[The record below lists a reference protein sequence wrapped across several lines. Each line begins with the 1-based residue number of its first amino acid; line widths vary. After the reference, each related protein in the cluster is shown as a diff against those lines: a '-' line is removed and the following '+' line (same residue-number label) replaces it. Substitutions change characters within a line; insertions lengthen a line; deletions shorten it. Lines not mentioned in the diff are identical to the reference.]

1 MVNNS
6 LKNYLNEEYSK
17 EKNYEKIFFKEK
29 DVIKM
34 KKVMLNSVACVLVLI
49 FVGTI
54 SSKIYAK
61 IQWDIKFKEFE
72 NRELVTETGEIK
84 ENWDEGYSENIDMD
98 YVSHDGISAK
108 INSIA
113 ITDDKFNAIVDFK
126 FDENITV
133 DSQRFSFGYAVYD
146 ENKNIYEVYTRMHIG
161 SNERYD
167 YYVPFLYK
175 EIGVDY
181 NKKNIYDTKIG
192 ESTNSGVISAK
203 DRNIIA
209 NFNIETTKSFPK
221 SKKIYIRLFDLGY
234 TMIQVKEENG
244 VKKIGTT
251 EDFKLSNTEWLFEI
265 DVPEKF
271 YERTNI
277 ELKLKDEIAGV
288 NLEKITVT
296 ETNLTA
302 KGTIMDLDKIVMNG
316 MNMESDKW
324 KNVRN
329 ELFYISDEDGNTY
342 AVDSFATT
350 NEKDGFSVSVPITKS
365 MLNKKLFLNTKVN
378 GIAYKSEIVEDK
390 ID

>member
-61 IQWDIKFKEFE
+61 IQWNIKFKEFE

-316 MNMESDKW
+316 MNMESDEW

>member
-302 KGTIMDLDKIVMNG
+302 KGTIMGLDKIVMNG

-342 AVDSFATT
+342 AVDSFATA

>member
-113 ITDDKFNAIVDFK
+113 ITDDKFNAIVDLK

-390 ID
+390 VD

>member
-146 ENKNIYEVYTRMHIG
+146 ENKNIYEVYT
-161 SNERYD
+161 
-167 YYVPFLYK
+167 
-175 EIGVDY
+175 
-181 NKKNIYDTKIG
+181 KKNIYDTKIG

-316 MNMESDKW
+316 MNMESDEW

-329 ELFYISDEDGNTY
+329 ELFYISDEEGNIY
-342 AVDSFATT
+342 AVNSFATT
-350 NEKDGFSVSVPITKS
+350 DEKDGFSVSVPITKS

>member
-146 ENKNIYEVYTRMHIG
+146 ENKNIYEVYTRRHIG

>member
-277 ELKLKDEIAGV
+277 ELKLKDKIAGV

>member
-390 ID
+390 VD

>member
-126 FDENITV
+126 FNENITV

>member
-34 KKVMLNSVACVLVLI
+34 KKLMLNSVACVLVLI

-221 SKKIYIRLFDLGY
+221 SKKIYIILFDLGY

>member
-302 KGTIMDLDKIVMNG
+302 KGTIMGLDKIVMNG

>member
-316 MNMESDKW
+316 MNMESDEW

-329 ELFYISDEDGNTY
+329 ELFYISDEDGNIY
-342 AVDSFATT
+342 AVNSFATT
-350 NEKDGFSVSVPITKS
+350 DEKDGFSVSVPITKS

>member
-34 KKVMLNSVACVLVLI
+34 KKVMLNSVACVLILI

-113 ITDDKFNAIVDFK
+113 ITDDKFNAIVNFK

-342 AVDSFATT
+342 AVGSFATT

-390 ID
+390 VD

>member
-1 MVNNS
+1 MVNNN

-61 IQWDIKFKEFE
+61 IQWDIKFKKFE

-251 EDFKLSNTEWLFEI
+251 EDFKLSNMEWLFEI

>member
-17 EKNYEKIFFKEK
+17 EKNYEKIFLKEK
-29 DVIKM
+29 DVVKM
-34 KKVMLNSVACVLVLI
+34 KKVMLNSAACVLVLI

-316 MNMESDKW
+316 MNMESDEW

>member
-390 ID
+390 IE

>member
-316 MNMESDKW
+316 MNMESDEW

>member
-72 NRELVTETGEIK
+72 NRELVTENGEIK

>member
-17 EKNYEKIFFKEK
+17 EKNYERIFFKEK

-181 NKKNIYDTKIG
+181 NKKNIYDAKIG

-203 DRNIIA
+203 NRNIIA

-244 VKKIGTT
+244 VKKIETT